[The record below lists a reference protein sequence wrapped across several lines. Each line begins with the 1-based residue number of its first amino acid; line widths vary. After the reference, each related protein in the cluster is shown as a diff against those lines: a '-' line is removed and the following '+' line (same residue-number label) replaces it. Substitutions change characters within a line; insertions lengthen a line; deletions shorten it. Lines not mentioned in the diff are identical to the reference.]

1 MGDLAVKKVF
11 DPIMQND
18 NSIKLDQITDVSTF
32 ILNLNIK
39 KLDIFNVTYSYHNTI
54 YTVFF

>member
-32 ILNLNIK
+32 ILNLNNNKIRY
-39 KLDIFNVTYSYHNTI
+39 F
-54 YTVFF
+54 